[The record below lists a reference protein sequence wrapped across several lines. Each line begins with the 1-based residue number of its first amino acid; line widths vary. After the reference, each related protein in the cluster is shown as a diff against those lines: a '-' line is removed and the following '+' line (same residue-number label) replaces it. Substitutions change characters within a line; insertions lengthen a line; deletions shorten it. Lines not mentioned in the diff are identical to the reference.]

1 MTIKLTPGETNVMF
15 LTGAGISAGSGIR
28 PFRGAGGW
36 WTDDP
41 EAERRAAAPDLPA
54 HPDRIWEI
62 YGPLRP
68 IMARAQPN
76 AAHLA
81 LARLQKESGCDVR
94 LVTQNVDGL
103 HQKAGFQDVIEL
115 HGSLLRTRCSRCDL
129 PPFDDPEGGARPC
142 PRCDALLRPDVVLF
156 GEQIPHPADLAS
168 FAAVLRCD
176 VFVAVGTSGSVWP
189 ASSLVQRAHT
199 YGAETVIVNLE
210 PLQPANPAFLHELLG
225 KAEDI
230 LPGLFAW

>member
-1 MTIKLTPGETNVMF
+1 MIQLERGLTNVMF
-15 LTGAGISAGSGIR
+15 LTGAGVSVASGIR
-28 PFRGAGGW
+28 PFRGPGGW

-41 EAERRAAAPDLPA
+41 EAERRAAAPDLPH
-54 HPDRIWEI
+54 HPERIWEI

-68 IMARAQPN
+68 VMHRARPN
-76 AAHLA
+76 PAHLA

-129 PPFDDPEGGARPC
+129 PPFDDPEGEGRPC
-142 PRCDALLRPDVVLF
+142 PRCDAWLRPDVVLF
-156 GEQIPHPADLAS
+156 GEVIPREADLAA
-168 FAAVLRCD
+168 FDAVLRCD
-176 VFVAVGTSGSVWP
+176 IFVAVGTSGSVWP
-189 ASSLVQRAHT
+189 ASSLVQRAHS

-210 PLQPANPAFLHELLG
+210 PLSPPNPCFQRELLG
-225 KAEDI
+225 RAEQI
-230 LPGLFAW
+230 LPGLFAY